1 MEFPLLVP
9 PRKSGTSPR
18 LRDSTQGS
26 YTQLRC
32 IRHAPEK
39 RGRVGRVVFSS
50 CEDLTRAARAKVV
63 AAEVSFVSW
72 VTVAAEGLFAT
83 LFPSDCRLC
92 GAPLVQ
98 ISRLPVCETCIG
110 SIRPMAGRICA
121 HCGERLVGPY
131 QLSDEHGDAIC
142 GLCRQSDPVFVKAA
156 AYGSYEGGL
165 RDLIHLL
172 KYQHVRT
179 AAPVLG
185 RMLSE
190 VIERLKPCFA
200 GADPVVVPVPLY
212 ASKLRERG
220 FNQVELFTHS
230 ALKLK
235 PGGLELT
242 LRPEILQRIRLTVS
256 QTGLTIHQRR
266 ENMRGAFQ
274 VKHSEGI
281 RDRDVLLV
289 DDVMTTGTT
298 VSECARVLRR
308 AGAARVWVATVAR
321 TLKHETTFKVAETS
335 AQEDETRMSM
345 AAHG

>member
-1 MEFPLLVP
+1 MR
-9 PRKSGTSPR
+9 RKG
-18 LRDSTQGS
+18 
-26 YTQLRC
+26 
-32 IRHAPEK
+32 AAE
-39 RGRVGRVVFSS
+39 VGRVVFSS
-50 CEDLTRAARAKVV
+50 REDLTRAARAKVV
-63 AAEVSFVSW
+63 AAEASFVSW

-83 LFPSDCRLC
+83 LFPSDCRFC
-92 GAPLVQ
+92 GAPLVK
-98 ISRLPVCETCIG
+98 ISRLPVCEQCLV
-110 SIRPMAGRICA
+110 SIRPLTGHVCA
-121 HCGERLVGPY
+121 HCGERLTGPY
-131 QLSDEHGDAIC
+131 QLADEHGEAIC
-142 GLCRQSDPVFVKAA
+142 GLCRQAEPLYAKAA

-179 AAPVLG
+179 ATPVLG

-190 VIERLKPCFA
+190 VIEQLKPCFA
-200 GADPVVVPVPLY
+200 GAEPVVVPVPLY

-220 FNQVELFTHS
+220 FKQVELFTRS
-230 ALKLK
+230 ALKLR
-235 PGGLELT
+235 PGGLELAVQ
-242 LRPEILQRIRLTVS
+242 PEILERIRLTAS

-274 VKHSEGI
+274 VKQPEVI
-281 RDRDVLLV
+281 RDRDVLLI

-321 TLKHETTFKVAETS
+321 TLKHETTFKVADTS
-335 AQEDETRMSM
+335 LQESETRMSM

>member
-1 MEFPLLVP
+1 MRPACAGKAQP
-9 PRKSGTSPR
+9 
-18 LRDSTQGS
+18 
-26 YTQLRC
+26 
-32 IRHAPEK
+32 I
-39 RGRVGRVVFSS
+39 VGRVVFSS
-50 CEDLTRAARAKVV
+50 SEDLTRAARTRVV
-63 AAEVSFVSW
+63 AAETRLVSW
-72 VTVAAEGLFAT
+72 MTVAAEGLFAT

-92 GAPLVQ
+92 GTPLVK
-98 ISRLPVCETCIG
+98 ISRLPVCQQCLF
-110 SIRPMAGRICA
+110 SIRPMQGRICA
-121 HCGERLVGPY
+121 HCGERLIGPY
-131 QLSDEHGDAIC
+131 QMANEHGEAVC
-142 GLCRQSDPVFVKAA
+142 GACRQSEPVYEKAA

-172 KYQHVRT
+172 KYQHVRP

-190 VIERLKPCFA
+190 VIEHLAPSFA
-200 GADPVVVPVPLY
+200 GSVPVVVPVPLH

-220 FNQVELFTHS
+220 FNQVELFTRA

-235 PGGLELT
+235 PAGLGLVLYPDALERT
-242 LRPEILQRIRLTVS
+242 RPTAS

-266 ENMRGAFQ
+266 ENIRGAFN
-274 VKHSEGI
+274 VRRADTI

-298 VSECARVLRR
+298 VSECARIVRR

-321 TLKHETTFKVAETS
+321 TLKNETTFKVAEAPS
-335 AQEDETRMSM
+335 QEDETRMSM